1 MPEFSHEIVSKS
13 LYNKN
18 YLDLCVDDAGS
29 REYSVEKWK
38 KVGEDGLGHSSW
50 LRLIKN
56 TMFRGATKITLDAK
70 GRLAIPTRYRE
81 RLAARCDGQLVVT
94 VDRDHCLLVYPLPDW
109 EEIERKLIRL
119 PSLHKLARQM
129 QRIMVGYA
137 TEVDIDG
144 HGRIL
149 LSRELRDFAGLDRQA
164 ILIGQGNK
172 FELWDEERW
181 NGKRD
186 EWLATDDDGDLPPDL
201 ESLSL

>member
-1 MPEFSHEIVSKS
+1 
-13 LYNKN
+13 
-18 YLDLCVDDAGS
+18 
-29 REYSVEKWK
+29 
-38 KVGEDGLGHSSW
+38 
-50 LRLIKN
+50 
-56 TMFRGATKITLDAK
+56 MFRGATKITLDAK

-81 RLAARCDGQLVVT
+81 RLAARCDGQLVAT
-94 VDRDHCLLVYPLPDW
+94 VDRDHCLLIYPLPDW
-109 EEIERKLIRL
+109 EEIERKLVRL

-137 TEVDIDG
+137 TEVEIDG

-149 LSRELRDFAGLDRQA
+149 LSQELRDFAGLDRQA

-186 EWLATDDDGDLPPDL
+186 EWLGNDDDGDLPPDL